1 MAAHTDVHC
10 QVQCNQVCLQGVSEA
25 LAKLRTDC
33 FCSGINYEIVIVDD
47 NSQDNTQ
54 GVVRQLQELYG
65 DERIVSTCSKHS
77 MATVHR
83 AHA

>member
-10 QVQCNQVCLQGVSEA
+10 QVRCKQVCLQGVCES
-25 LAKLRTDC
+25 LAKLKADC
-33 FCSGINYEIVIVDD
+33 FCSGIDYEIVIVDD
-47 NSQDNTQ
+47 NSQDNTR

-77 MATVHR
+77 TTTAHQ